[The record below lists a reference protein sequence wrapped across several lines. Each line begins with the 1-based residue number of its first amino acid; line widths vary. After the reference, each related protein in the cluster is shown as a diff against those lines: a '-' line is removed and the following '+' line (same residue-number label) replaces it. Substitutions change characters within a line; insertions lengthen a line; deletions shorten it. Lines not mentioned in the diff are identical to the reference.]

1 MNKEIYEEF
10 NQPIYRQQLANGLTL
25 QMMPMAGYHKTYASY
40 TTDFG
45 SIDNCFV
52 PYGKQDAIKVPDG
65 IAHFLEH
72 KMFEKAD
79 HDAFDLFGKL
89 GADSNAFT
97 SFTQTSYLFSTTSH
111 VHESLDVLLD
121 FVQEPYFTEQTV
133 NKEQGIIAQEIKM
146 YEDDASWRLYLGILG
161 NLYPHDPMHIDI
173 AGTVESISK
182 ITPEYLME
190 TYKTFYQPSNMNLV
204 LAGNLNPDEIVDW
217 VTQNQSQRQF
227 LPAINPNRIFNL
239 NDPSA
244 HDVIPFRSLTMDVAR
259 PKVIVGLRGIEMPED
274 GQERLRYKLAID
286 LLLDVLFDDTSDNYL
301 RLYNNEVLDDSFA
314 YNLEMQRDFYFAY
327 FSSDTDQMERF
338 ADEVIAILESADQQ
352 IDAARTR
359 FNEIKNAEIGR
370 LTGLLDSPEAVANH
384 YGGKFFDGAN
394 LMDEIRVLRSINLDD
409 LYDVAKRF
417 IVSQGISVFQIIPQ
431 HR

>member
-1 MNKEIYEEF
+1 MNREVYDEF
-10 NQPIYRQQLANGLTL
+10 NQPVYRQQLPTGLSL
-25 QMMPMAGYHKTYASY
+25 QMIPMSGYHKTYAIF
-40 TTDFG
+40 TTNFG
-45 SIDNCFV
+45 SIDNHFV
-52 PYGKQDAIKVPDG
+52 PYGKKDAIQVPDG

-97 SFTQTSYLFSTTSH
+97 SFTQTSYLFSTTDH
-111 VHESLDVLLD
+111 VRESLNVLLD

-133 NKEQGIIAQEIKM
+133 KKEQGIIGQEIKM

-161 NLYPHDPMHIDI
+161 NLYPNDPMHIDI
-173 AGTVESISK
+173 AGTVGSISK

-190 TYKTFYQPSNMNLV
+190 TYRTFYQPSNMNLV
-204 LAGNLNPDEIVDW
+204 LAGKLDPDEVVEW
-217 VTQNQSQRQF
+217 VTDNQSHRQF
-227 LPAINPNRIFNL
+227 LPAITPERVFNL

-259 PKVIVGLRGIEMPED
+259 PKVIVGLRGIEMPES
-274 GQERLRYKLAID
+274 GRERLHYKLAID

-384 YGGKFFDGAN
+384 YGGSFFDGAN
-394 LMDEIRVLRSINLDD
+394 LMDEIRELRSIDLND

>member
-1 MNKEIYEEF
+1 MNKEVYEEF
-10 NQPIYRQQLANGLTL
+10 NQSVYQQQLVNGLSL
-25 QMMPMAGYHKTYASY
+25 QMMPMSGYHKTYAIF

-45 SIDNCFV
+45 SIDNSFV
-52 PYGKQDAIKVPDG
+52 PYGKKEAIQVPDG

-97 SFTQTSYLFSTTSH
+97 SFTQTSYIFSTTSH
-111 VHESLDVLLD
+111 VRESLDVLLD

-133 NKEQGIIAQEIKM
+133 QKEQGIIGQEIKM
-146 YEDDASWRLYLGILG
+146 YDDDASWRLYLGILG

-173 AGTVESISK
+173 AGTVDSISR
-182 ITPEYLME
+182 ITATSLME
-190 TYKTFYQPSNMNLV
+190 TYRTFYQPSNMNLV

-217 VTQNQSQRQF
+217 VSENQSRRQF
-227 LPAINPNRIFNL
+227 LPALTPNRIFSL
-239 NDPSA
+239 NDPTA

-259 PKVIVGLRGIEMPED
+259 PKVMVGLRGIEMPED
-274 GQERLRYKLAID
+274 GRERLHYKLAID

-314 YNLEMQRDFYFAY
+314 YNLEMQRGFYFAY

-384 YGGKFFDGAN
+384 YAGDFFGSAN
-394 LMDEIRVLRSINLDD
+394 LMDEIRELRSINLDD

>member
-1 MNKEIYEEF
+1 
-10 NQPIYRQQLANGLTL
+10 
-25 QMMPMAGYHKTYASY
+25 
-40 TTDFG
+40 
-45 SIDNCFV
+45 
-52 PYGKQDAIKVPDG
+52 
-65 IAHFLEH
+65 
-72 KMFEKAD
+72 MFEKAD

-97 SFTQTSYLFSTTSH
+97 SFTQTSYLFSTTDH
-111 VHESLDVLLD
+111 VRESLNVLLD

-133 NKEQGIIAQEIKM
+133 KKEQGIIGQEIKM
-146 YEDDASWRLYLGILG
+146 YEDDAAWRLYLGILG
-161 NLYPHDPMHIDI
+161 NLYPNDPMHIDI
-173 AGTVESISK
+173 AGTVDSISK

-190 TYKTFYQPSNMNLV
+190 TYRTFYQPSNMNLV
-204 LAGNLNPDEIVDW
+204 LAGKLDPDEVVEW
-217 VTQNQSQRQF
+217 VTNNQSRRQF
-227 LPAINPNRIFNL
+227 LPAITPERIFNL
-239 NDPSA
+239 HDPAA

-259 PKVIVGLRGIEMPED
+259 PKVIVGLRGIELPD
-274 GQERLRYKLAID
+274 SGRERLHYKLAID

-384 YGGKFFDGAN
+384 YGGSFFDGAN
-394 LMDEIRVLRSINLDD
+394 LMDEIRELRSINLND

-417 IVSQGISVFQIIPQ
+417 IVSRGISVFQIIPQ

>member
-1 MNKEIYEEF
+1 MKKDVYEEF
-10 NQPIYRQQLANGLTL
+10 NQPVYKHQLENGLSL
-25 QMMPMAGYHKTYASY
+25 QLVPMTGYHKTYAIF

-45 SIDNCFV
+45 SIDNHFV
-52 PYGKQDAIKVPDG
+52 PYGEETPVKVPDG

-72 KMFEKAD
+72 KKFEKAD

-111 VHESLDVLLD
+111 VQENLNVLLD

-133 NKEQGIIAQEIKM
+133 QKEQGIIGQEIRM
-146 YEDDASWRLYLGILG
+146 YDDDASWRLYLGILG
-161 NLYPHDPMHIDI
+161 NLYPKDPMHIDI

-182 ITPEYLME
+182 ITPESLMA
-190 TYKTFYQPSNMNLV
+190 TYKTFYQPSNMNLI
-204 LAGNLNPDEIVDW
+204 LAGNINPDQAVEW
-217 VTQNQSQRQF
+217 VENNQRQRQF
-227 LPAINPNRIFNL
+227 APAIKPERRFNL
-239 NDPSA
+239 NDPTA
-244 HDVIPFRSLTMDVAR
+244 HDVIPFRTLTMDVAR
-259 PKVIVGLRGIEMPED
+259 PKVIVGLRGIEMPKD
-274 GQERLRYKLAID
+274 GKERLHYKLAVD

-301 RLYNNEVLDDSFA
+301 RLYNNEILDDSFA

-338 ADEVIAILESADQQ
+338 ADEIIAILESADQQ

-359 FNEIKNAEIGR
+359 FDGIKNAEIGR

-384 YGGKFFDGAN
+384 YAGKLFAGAN
-394 LMDEIRVLRSINLDD
+394 LMDEIRELRSVQLAD

-417 IVSQGISVFQIIPQ
+417 VVSQGISVFQIIPQ

>member
-1 MNKEIYEEF
+1 MNKEVYEEF
-10 NQPIYRQQLANGLTL
+10 NQAVYRHKLDNGLSI
-25 QMMPMAGYHKTYASY
+25 QMMPMTGYHKTYAIF

-45 SIDNCFV
+45 SIDNQFI
-52 PYGKQDAIKVPDG
+52 PYGEQDPIKVPDG

-72 KMFEKAD
+72 KMFEKQD

-133 NKEQGIIAQEIKM
+133 QKEQGIIGQEIKM
-146 YEDDASWRLYLGILG
+146 YDDDASWRLYLGILG
-161 NLYPHDPMHIDI
+161 NLYPNDPMHIDI
-173 AGTVESISK
+173 AGTVDSISK
-182 ITPEYLME
+182 ITPEYLMK
-190 TYKTFYQPSNMNLV
+190 TYQTFYQPSNMNLI
-204 LAGNLNPDEIVDW
+204 LAGNVNPKETINW
-217 VTQNQSQRQF
+217 IEENQSQREF
-227 LPAINPNRIFNL
+227 LPAIKPERLLKF

-244 HDVIPFRSLTMDVAR
+244 HDVIPFRTLTMDVAR
-259 PKVIVGLRGIEMPED
+259 PKVMVGLRGIEMPED
-274 GQERLRYKLAID
+274 GHERLRYKLAID

-301 RLYNNEVLDDSFA
+301 RLYNSEVLDDSFA

-338 ADEVIAILESADQQ
+338 SDEIIAILESADQQ

-359 FNEIKNAEIGR
+359 FNGIKNAEIGR
-370 LTGLLDSPEAVANH
+370 LTGLLDSPETVANH
-384 YGGKFFDGAN
+384 YAGKLFNGAN
-394 LMDEIRVLRSINLDD
+394 LMDEIRELRKIELTD

>member
-1 MNKEIYEEF
+1 MNKEFYEEF
-10 NQPIYRQQLANGLTL
+10 NQPVYRQLLDNGLSL
-25 QMMPMAGYHKTYASY
+25 QVVPMTGYHKTYAIF

-45 SIDNCFV
+45 SIDNHFV
-52 PYGKQDAIKVPDG
+52 PYDKREAIKVPDG

-121 FVQEPYFTEQTV
+121 FVQDPYFTAETV
-133 NKEQGIIAQEIKM
+133 KKEQGIIGQEIKM
-146 YEDDASWRLYLGILG
+146 YDDDASWRLYLGILG

-173 AGTVESISK
+173 AGTVDSISK

-190 TYKTFYQPSNMNLV
+190 TYKTFYQPSNMNLI
-204 LAGNLNPDEIVDW
+204 LAGNVDPNETLDW
-217 VTQNQSQRQF
+217 VVSNQSRRQF
-227 LPAINPNRIFNL
+227 LPATQPERLFNL
-239 NDPSA
+239 NDPTA

-274 GQERLRYKLAID
+274 GHERLHYKLAID

-301 RLYNNEVLDDSFA
+301 RLYNNEILDDSFA

-338 ADEVIAILESADQQ
+338 ADEVIAILESANQQ

-359 FNEIKNAEIGR
+359 FNGIKNAEIGR
-370 LTGLLDSPEAVANH
+370 LIGLLDSPEAVANH
-384 YGGKFFDGAN
+384 YAGKLFDGAN
-394 LMDEIRVLRSINLDD
+394 LMDEIRELRSIGLND

>member
-1 MNKEIYEEF
+1 MSKEVYEEF

-25 QMMPMAGYHKTYASY
+25 QMMPMTGYHKTYASY

-45 SIDNCFV
+45 SIDNYFV
-52 PYGKQDAIKVPDG
+52 PYGKQDPIKVPDG

-72 KMFEKAD
+72 KMFEKSD

-133 NKEQGIIAQEIKM
+133 NKEQGIIGQEIKM

-204 LAGNLNPDEIVDW
+204 LAGNLNPDEIVNW
-217 VTQNQSQRQF
+217 VTQNQNQRQF
-227 LPAINPNRIFNL
+227 LPAIKPNRIFNL
-239 NDPSA
+239 NDPTA

-259 PKVIVGLRGIEMPED
+259 PKVIVGLRGIEMPGD
-274 GQERLRYKLAID
+274 GRERLRYKLAID

-301 RLYNNEVLDDSFA
+301 RLYNNEILDDSFA

-394 LMDEIRVLRSINLDD
+394 LMDEIRELRLINLDD